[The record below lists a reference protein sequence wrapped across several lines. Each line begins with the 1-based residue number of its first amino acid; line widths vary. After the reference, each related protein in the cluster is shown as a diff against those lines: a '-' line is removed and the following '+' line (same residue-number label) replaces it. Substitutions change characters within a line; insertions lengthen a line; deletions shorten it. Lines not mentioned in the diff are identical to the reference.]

1 MRLLHLL
8 RKDGVK
14 IFNMHHVR
22 DGGLCRE
29 LPIALDGKYY
39 DISYLSEDG
48 ELFLIEVMRVTNLG
62 EGRFYQDTN
71 RLGDGSDKQD

>member
-22 DGGLCRE
+22 DGGLCKD
-29 LPIALDGKYY
+29 LPLMLDGHCY
-39 DISYLSEDG
+39 DISYLSDDG
-48 ELFLIEVMRVTNLG
+48 ELFLIEVMRVSNLG
-62 EGRFYQDTN
+62 KG
-71 RLGDGSDKQD
+71 RLGEDPDQLGNG